1 MTVEAAKG
9 DAAGVSGRAAS
20 AGAGVGVVG
29 RPARRIDGI
38 AKVTGQARYPA
49 DIYLPDMLYG
59 MTLRSKYPYARILR
73 IDTSRA
79 AHVPGVCAVLTGKDV
94 PGENSHGVLFQD
106 QPVLADKIVKSAAD
120 PIAVVAAESREAA
133 AEAIE
138 LIQVEYE
145 ELTPIFDPVAAM
157 QPGAPQLHEDWP
169 GNILHHQR
177 IRKGDVEKG
186 FARADVIIENT
197 YTTQMTEHLFLQPE
211 AAVARVDERGHVV
224 IQVATQYPHYDRT
237 AVARILGVGV
247 NQVRIVATAIGGA
260 FGARED
266 LTLQGH
272 AALLAWKTRR
282 PVKMVYSREES
293 VLAHCKRHPMI
304 MKYKTGAT
312 KDGKLTALEATI
324 IGNTGAYA
332 SWGINILR
340 KAAVHATGPYEIP
353 NVAVDAYAVFTNIP
367 FAGAMRGFGAPQPA
381 IAYEGQMDEIAAA
394 LGIHPFTIRVRNAL
408 QVGSMTGTGQLLES
422 SVGLKETLRR
432 AAEAFR
438 LNVAGRGTSD
448 PPGEGS
454 RAGEKGR
461 DSG

>member
-1 MTVEAAKG
+1 MTTEI
-9 DAAGVSGRAAS
+9 
-20 AGAGVGVVG
+20 VG
-29 RPARRIDGI
+29 RPARRVDGI

-49 DIYLPDMLYG
+49 DIYLPGMLHG
-59 MTLRSKYPYARILR
+59 RTMRSRYPYARILSV
-73 IDTSRA
+73 DTGLA
-79 AHVPGVCAVLTGKDV
+79 ARVPGVRAVLTGKDV
-94 PGENSHGVLFQD
+94 PGENNHGVLFQD
-106 QPVLADKIVKSAAD
+106 QPVLADRMVRSAAD

-133 AEAIE
+133 AEAVE
-138 LIQVEYE
+138 LIEVEYE
-145 ELTPIFDPVAAM
+145 ELTPVFDPVAAM
-157 QPGAPQLHEDWP
+157 QPGAPQLYESWP
-169 GNILHHQR
+169 GNVLHHQR
-177 IRKGDVEKG
+177 IRKGNVEEG
-186 FARADVIIENT
+186 FARSEVIVENT
-197 YTTQMTEHLFLQPE
+197 YTTQMAEHLFLQPE
-211 AAVARVDERGHVV
+211 AAVAQVDERGHVV
-224 IQVATQYPHYDRT
+224 IRVATQYPHYDRT
-237 AVARILGVGV
+237 AVARILGVSV
-247 NQVRIVATAIGGA
+247 NRVQIAATAIGGA

-312 KDGKLTALEATI
+312 RDGKLMALEATI

-353 NVAVDAYAVFTNIP
+353 NVAVDAYAVFTNAP

-381 IAYEGQMDEIAAA
+381 VAYEGQMDEIAAA
-394 LGIHPFTIRVRNAL
+394 LGIHPFTIRMRNAL
-408 QVGSMTGTGQLLES
+408 QVGSATGTGQILES

-438 LNVAGRGTSD
+438 LNPAEPGR
-448 PPGEGS
+448 
-454 RAGEKGR
+454 KGR
-461 DSG
+461 ESG